1 MSLQNDTDQTASCPG
16 RVDVTY
22 PAFTFSS
29 ELHPLLP
36 SAEPFLATVY
46 VLVAQP
52 QAKEMLRAEISRNL
66 VFYLPFGLVKQ
77 CTDSSSFS
85 LTTLIF
91 HTCVHAVH
99 HAVRRCQLD
108 STVCKIILYDVAT
121 QRVAAQMEM
130 ETLKMRTGKLFAFVR
145 MLLSEMA
152 WRNRGDEY
160 AISKTVWGDQRRL
173 TFFQIAVVADL
184 QEEIKDEH
192 YSILEGAIKN
202 AACWRKQ

>member
-1 MSLQNDTDQTASCPG
+1 
-16 RVDVTY
+16 
-22 PAFTFSS
+22 
-29 ELHPLLP
+29 
-36 SAEPFLATVY
+36 
-46 VLVAQP
+46 
-52 QAKEMLRAEISRNL
+52 MLRAEISRNL

-85 LTTLIF
+85 LTMLIF
-91 HTCVHAVH
+91 RSCVSVLCT
-99 HAVRRCQLD
+99 RCQLD
-108 STVCKIILYDVAT
+108 STVCKIIIFDVAT
-121 QRVAAQMEM
+121 QRVIAQREM

-145 MLLSEMA
+145 MLLSETA